1 MATQTHDWQADFA
14 VFDQKGRLAL
24 VAEAKNIRG
33 ADPQWASEWFCN
45 FVTRQHSPAP
55 PFVLLA
61 TPETLYIWKGTE
73 KASSPEPIAAVDARR
88 VFASYLRNSNLEIS
102 SISGSTFEFIVGAW
116 LDDVSH
122 GFWQVLVP
130 EERRL
135 FGDSGLL
142 EAVENGRVVSDVA
155 A

>member
-1 MATQTHDWQADFA
+1 MSTQTHDWQADFA
-14 VFDQKGRLAL
+14 VFDQKGGLAL

-45 FVTRQHSPAP
+45 FVTRQQSPAP

-61 TPETLYIWKGTE
+61 TPETLYIWKGTK
-73 KASSPEPIAAVDARR
+73 KASSSEPTATVDARR
-88 VFASYLRNSNLEIS
+88 VFASYLRNSPLKLSN
-102 SISGSTFEFIVGAW
+102 ISGGTFESIVSAW
-116 LDDVSH
+116 LNDVSH
-122 GFWQVLVP
+122 GLWQALVP

-142 EAVENGRVVSDVA
+142 EAVENGRVVSEVA

>member
-1 MATQTHDWQADFA
+1 MATETHDWQADFA

-24 VAEAKNIRG
+24 VAEAKNKRG
-33 ADPQWASEWFCN
+33 ADPQWASEWFRN
-45 FVTRQHSPAP
+45 FVTGQQSPAP

-61 TPETLYIWKGTE
+61 TPETLYIWKGNG
-73 KASSPEPIAAVDARR
+73 KASSPEPTASVDARR
-88 VFASYLRNSNLEIS
+88 VFASYLRNSSLEIS
-102 SISGSTFEFIVGAW
+102 NISGSTFEFIVGAW

-130 EERRL
+130 EERSL

-142 EAVENGRVVSDVA
+142 EAVENGRVVSDIA

>member
-1 MATQTHDWQADFA
+1 MSSRAHDWQADFA
-14 VFDQKGRLAL
+14 VLDQSGRLAL
-24 VAEAKNIRG
+24 VAEAKNKRG
-33 ADPQWASEWFCN
+33 ADPQWATEWFRN
-45 FVTRQHSPAP
+45 FVTLQRGPAP
-55 PFVLLA
+55 PYVLLA
-61 TPETLYIWKGTE
+61 TPESLFIWKRSE
-73 KASSPEPIAAVDARR
+73 KGSSLEPTATVDARR
-88 VFASYLRNSNLEIS
+88 VFASYLRNSSLEITN
-102 SISGSTFEFIVGAW
+102 ISGSTFEFIVGAW

-122 GFWQVLVP
+122 GFWQALVP

>member
-1 MATQTHDWQADFA
+1 MTTQTHDWQADFS
-14 VFDQKGRLAL
+14 VLDQRGRLVL

-33 ADPQWASEWFCN
+33 ADQQWAREWFCN
-45 FVTRQHSPAP
+45 FAERQHSPAP

-61 TPETLYIWKGTE
+61 TPKALYIWKRTGNAT
-73 KASSPEPIAAVDARR
+73 SPEPIAAIDARR
-88 VFASYLRNSNLEIS
+88 VFASYLRNSGLEIS
-102 SISGSTFEFIVGAW
+102 NISGSTFEFIVGAW

-122 GFWQVLVP
+122 GFWQALVP

-142 EAVENGRVVSDVA
+142 EAIEDGRVVSDIA

>member
-1 MATQTHDWQADFA
+1 MSARIHDWQADFA
-14 VFDQKGRLAL
+14 VFDHSGQLAV
-24 VAEAKNIRG
+24 VAEAINKSGIDR
-33 ADPQWASEWFCN
+33 QWASEWFCN
-45 FVTRQHSPAP
+45 FVSRQHSPAP

-61 TPETLYIWKGTE
+61 TPETLYIWKRSE
-73 KASSPEPIAAVDARR
+73 KTSSREPTATVGARR
-88 VFASYLRNSNLEIS
+88 VFASYLRNSGLEIS
-102 SISGSTFEFIVGAW
+102 NISGSTFESIVGAW
-116 LDDVSH
+116 LDAVSH
-122 GFWQVLVP
+122 GFWQALVP